1 MRATPSGRRISLG
14 NEPLA
19 GAVPLYGADGNKAAV
34 FVGGGPV
41 VDETKMTRP
50 CLPVPAAL
58 LHQRCLLQPGPG
70 EAAASE
76 SASFGPHATCLEIRT
91 PAMI

>member
-70 EAAASE
+70 EAAAAVFSCSE
-76 SASFGPHATCLEIRT
+76 KDKKCTISYFNFI
-91 PAMI
+91 